1 MDQGSEISTFVG
13 GHLVFHT
20 VLRILEVTGPSSCCD
35 AMVELLK
42 KRVEESDD
50 EVVAVRWAIK
60 EMRDL
65 DAERDR
71 DESICE

>member
-1 MDQGSEISTFVG
+1 M
-13 GHLVFHT
+13 
-20 VLRILEVTGPSSCCD
+20 LRILEVTGPSSCCEV
-35 AMVELLK
+35 MVELLK
-42 KRVEESDD
+42 RRFKESDD

-71 DESICE
+71 DESIGE